1 MMKKFLFS
9 LLLTL
14 ALGMLWAQPAG
25 FEYTS
30 DQQLCAGDISLA
42 LGGKIQVNG
51 IVPGSG
57 SWIAAFDETNVLSGS
72 TELNSLGEIPLCQV
86 NTNPAIPVFN
96 SDPDCNLIDSGID
109 GYPDNPEQFFIVIWN
124 STDGRYYKFPDDLT
138 TTLFDYTASPP
149 PLDILVDAFKDPNQ
163 VWNHTGDGFPN
174 LNDLLNAVLP
184 VELVFF
190 NGRLEGKQVE
200 LRWATASEQGSSHFV
215 VQRSADGKTFHPI
228 GQVASAG
235 DSQDLLNYQFTDRS
249 PLEGQNYY
257 RLKQV
262 DLDGTVA
269 YSPIVTVRTG
279 VQDAGGF
286 LLLPNPATDRV
297 ELQFAADQVGQEILV
312 TVLDVSGKEVLRQQR
327 QPAAEKQEI
336 SVAGLASGVYTV
348 RVQTNGGVFSAKL
361 AISR

>member
-1 MMKKFLFS
+1 MMKKIFFQ
-9 LLLTL
+9 LLLIPIFGNL
-14 ALGMLWAQPAG
+14 LAQPAG
-25 FEYTS
+25 FEYTM
-30 DQQLCAGDISLA
+30 DQEICAGFLA
-42 LGGKIQVNG
+42 LGMLG
-51 IVPGSG
+51 IVEINGVTPGAG
-57 SWIAAFDETNVLSGS
+57 SWIAAFDETNVISGS
-72 TELNSLGEIPLCQV
+72 SELFIDAGVSYIAQ
-86 NTNPAIPVFN
+86 
-96 SDPDCNLIDSGID
+96 NLVRTDNDSPGCEMIDSGI
-109 GYPDNPEQFFIVIWN
+109 GNYPADPEQFFVVIWN
-124 STDGRYYKFPDDLT
+124 STDGRYYQFPDDT
-138 TTLFDYTASPP
+138 ERILFDFTPSPP
-149 PLDILVDAFKDPNQ
+149 PLDIYVDVFKTFTTLWD
-163 VWNHTGDGFPN
+163 HTGDGFPT
-174 LNDLLNAVLP
+174 LNDLFNAVLP
-184 VELVFF
+184 VELIFF

-215 VQRSADGKTFHPI
+215 VQRSDDGKKFHPI

-235 DSQDLLNYQFTDRS
+235 DSQGLLNYQFTDRS

-269 YSPIVTVRTG
+269 YSPIVAVRTG

-286 LLLPNPATDRV
+286 LLLPNPASDRV

>member
-1 MMKKFLFS
+1 LS
-9 LLLTL
+9 CATVD
-14 ALGMLWAQPAG
+14 AG
-25 FEYTS
+25 
-30 DQQLCAGDISLA
+30 I
-42 LGGKIQVNG
+42 N
-51 IVPGSG
+51 
-57 SWIAAFDETNVLSGS
+57 
-72 TELNSLGEIPLCQV
+72 
-86 NTNPAIPVFN
+86 
-96 SDPDCNLIDSGID
+96 
-109 GYPDNPEQFFIVIWN
+109 GYPSNPEQFFVVVWN
-124 STDGRYYKFPDDLT
+124 AADGRYYQFPTDTERTYFDFEPNSTGLYVEAFSTPLETFGLT
-138 TTLFDYTASPP
+138 GT
-149 PLDILVDAFKDPNQ
+149 
-163 VWNHTGDGFPN
+163 GFPT
-174 LNDLLNAVLP
+174 LNDLFNSVLP
-184 VELVFF
+184 VELIFF
-190 NGRLEGKQVE
+190 NGRLEGEQVE

-215 VQRSADGKTFHPI
+215 VQRSDDGKTFHPI

-327 QPAAEKQEI
+327 QPAAAKQEI

-361 AISR
+361 AVSR

>member
-1 MMKKFLFS
+1 
-9 LLLTL
+9 
-14 ALGMLWAQPAG
+14 ML
-25 FEYTS
+25 
-30 DQQLCAGDISLA
+30 
-42 LGGKIQVNG
+42 G
-51 IVPGSG
+51 IVEINGVTPGVG
-57 SWIAAFDETNVLSGS
+57 SWIAAFDETNVVAGSSELFISG
-72 TELNSLGEIPLCQV
+72 GIAYIPINQV
-86 NTNPAIPVFN
+86 NTDGDIPA
-96 SDPDCNLIDSGID
+96 SCAMIDAGIG
-109 GYPDNPEQFFIVIWN
+109 GYPSNPEQFFVVVWN
-124 STDGRYYKFPDDLT
+124 STDGNYYQFPSDT
-138 TTLFDYTASPP
+138 ERTLFDYVSTVNPYIDDFS
-149 PLDILVDAFKDPNQ
+149 DFNT
-163 VWNHTGDGFPN
+163 VWDYTGSGFPT
-174 LNDLLNAVLP
+174 LNDLFNAVLP
-184 VELVFF
+184 VELIFF

-286 LLLPNPATDRV
+286 LLLPNPANDRV
-297 ELQFAADQVGQEILV
+297 ELQFAADQVGKEILV

-348 RVQTNGGVFSAKL
+348 RVQTSTSVYSAKL
-361 AISR
+361 VVE